1 VRLLA
6 ATEREQAFEE
16 TSFRHQ
22 KLAKPLFDG
31 AFQESFFDRQVGVLD
46 GAHGDQIDLPSAF
59 MQTADM
65 VIGRVKGVEKTK
77 EEELRFLV

>member
-1 VRLLA
+1 MRLLA

-16 TSFRHQ
+16 TRTSFRHQ

-59 MQTADM
+59 MQTA
-65 VIGRVKGVEKTK
+65 
-77 EEELRFLV
+77 